1 MVVLDHFT
9 FLGRGKTNHVR
20 RNDYNLQQSD
30 EEYCEDNVT
39 GEENFKSNGFRGNSY
54 RGQRGLRAN
63 RNFDRSA
70 SKRPVSSSSTTAGTF
85 HSSKQANNQPEQ
97 QSKPFS
103 LSNAL
108 PIHAQNPI
116 FVEKFLPRFSSIL
129 PPSNL
134 LAPETSVVKTP
145 STVLKRDFSE
155 NTNHSLVTYH
165 SNASPG
171 FLHHS
176 KVPHNNCLTY
186 ESHFSKQPRGLIK
199 GDSST
204 SRADYFN
211 SASNDFSQGHEN
223 SSNKSPHLS
232 FPIPS
237 YNLPSIPFGYGESGS
252 VNATFA
258 SISNNVTN
266 GFRNSRKYS
275 SNERHFKAKS
285 FNTTVNN
292 PENLNKTAV
301 LSLNS
306 PSHRVQDNYSQGLQE
321 NTLYSIAAL
330 EKGSRN
336 NSGVSNQCR
345 KDSSKVQFKNIQKH
359 KFSKFPIGKNEDPN
373 LSMTYSVSE
382 KDSQNLI
389 KKSSSTAFMDSNM
402 MSDPSV
408 HSSVNLQNNYGTNS
422 SEGFVENGINVNT
435 NIEDCGKVP
444 GGDPNFLRSNFQS
457 NLENIQPSVPNYP
470 SENSSSRSVN
480 RSKSKTDVNKTNLV
494 NIMKEFGFGFNDCQE
509 NFPQENTN
517 SRTTISNTV
526 DTENFSLGST
536 LLSQLDT
543 FESDGHR
550 RTSKL
555 SEANLSNY
563 HNSGLPKPN
572 TVAGGLKSNYSNKN
586 ESKLLPLALEP
597 SKRNKAV
604 SLEFPRQV
612 EDISRAANYQRPP
625 NISNEK
631 FRDFPSECHKQHD
644 FQSENNIRSFDS
656 TKNCENIRLT
666 DYTLTGQ
673 SFNIRQPARDS
684 SHRAPSRTEVLER
697 IEADYAVKAVEHA
710 EKERLVSG

>member
-20 RNDYNLQQSD
+20 RNDYNLQRSD

-39 GEENFKSNGFRGNSY
+39 GEENFKSNGSRGNSY

-63 RNFDRSA
+63 HNFDRSA
-70 SKRPVSSSSTTAGTF
+70 SNRPVSSSSRTAGTF
-85 HSSKQANNQPEQ
+85 HSPKQANNQPEQ
-97 QSKPFS
+97 QSKAFS

-155 NTNHSLVTYH
+155 NTNHSFVSDQ
-165 SNASPG
+165 SNASHG
-171 FLHHS
+171 F
-176 KVPHNNCLTY
+176 PHRRKIPHKNFLTN
-186 ESHFSKQPRGLIK
+186 ESHSSKQPRGLIK

-204 SRADYFN
+204 NRADYFN
-211 SASNDFSQGHEN
+211 SASNDFIQGHEN
-223 SSNKSPHLS
+223 SFNKSPHLS

-252 VNATFA
+252 VNPTFA

-266 GFRNSRKYS
+266 GFRNSRINS

-359 KFSKFPIGKNEDPN
+359 KFSKFPIGKNEDPK
-373 LSMTYSVSE
+373 LSMSYTVTE

-389 KKSSSTAFMDSNM
+389 KKSSSTAYMDSNM
-402 MSDPSV
+402 MYDPSV

-422 SEGFVENGINVNT
+422 SEGFVENGINVKT

-444 GGDPNFLRSNFQS
+444 GGDPNFFRSNFQS

-470 SENSSSRSVN
+470 SENGFSRSVVS
-480 RSKSKTDVNKTNLV
+480 RSKSKTDVNKTKLV
-494 NIMKEFGFGFNDCQE
+494 NIMKEFGFGFNDRQE

-550 RTSKL
+550 RTSKFC
-555 SEANLSNY
+555 EA
-563 HNSGLPKPN
+563 
-572 TVAGGLKSNYSNKN
+572 NYSNKN

-597 SKRNKAV
+597 SKTNKAV

-612 EDISRAANYQRPP
+612 EDISRAANYQRP

-631 FRDFPSECHKQHD
+631 FRDFPSECHQQND